1 MQLKHLLSSFSIKLF
16 IGFWLIAIF
25 SIFSTRLI
33 SEQFLLEANKNI
45 EVKTA
50 NLEDLRKLVFI
61 TRRIKRSN
69 IKIPD
74 DFLHLREIIRP
85 NVNVWFQAIDINGKN
100 ITSQKIVSIAP
111 LKPKYQKS
119 VVNFIN
125 NNAFEKKMTALFS
138 YTRLTGPLKISL
150 NNQHYRIFISHQQK
164 NKHIWKFLQHLPP
177 WARLLTPLII
187 SFILCWLLARSLS
200 KPLIAIKKSAL
211 KLGKGDFSTRIKH
224 ITHRNDE
231 MGELAI
237 TFNQMAEKLEQNS
250 SAQQRLLGDVSHELR
265 SPLTRLQMALGLAQE
280 SSISEQSRVQYLQ
293 RCELEIGRL
302 DKMIGD
308 VLALSRLENTVHNLQ
323 LNTID
328 FKVLLSNIIEDEQ
341 FIANEKSIIITLDSL
356 HSIEILADTSLLSS
370 AISNIIG
377 NAVKYS
383 PENSRITITLTQQ
396 KQQLILT
403 VSDEGVGV
411 PEQALTQLFEPFYR
425 VNLARDRQTGGTGL
439 GLAIAKQAII
449 AHQGKIYATNNLSN
463 SNALNKN
470 SGLTVTIELP
480 LL

>member
-100 ITSQKIVSIAP
+100 ITSQKIISIAP